1 MKSFISLALLVLSM
15 LTASAQ
21 VVVRGPYLQSPTH
34 NSVIL
39 MWRTDAASATRVWYG
54 TSPGNLTQT
63 KVLNNNVK
71 DHILKIDGLQPETR
85 YYYAVGD
92 ASSMLA
98 GNTAGHFFRTHPQPG
113 KEVPVRVWAI
123 GDFGRG
129 NAGQAQVK
137 DAYMHY
143 DDSLKTSVWLW
154 LGDNAYN
161 DGKDSEYQSKVFQVN
176 GFSDVFNW
184 LPFWPSPGNH
194 DYGEVWSE
202 STLLGIPYT
211 NIPLADHKG
220 PYFNMVE
227 VPRYAEAGGYPS
239 QLEVFYSFD
248 YGNVHFLSLNSE
260 VWDYT
265 FSYDGI
271 NHMLNWI
278 HQDLQ
283 QNTRAF
289 TIAYFHQPPYS
300 KGSHD
305 SDDAYELVMKAMRE
319 KVIPVLESYDIDLV
333 ICGHSHVFERSY
345 LIKGHY
351 GNSSSFNQSMLM
363 NGTNGDLIQGNA
375 YMKDGQYSTPE
386 GTVYVVC
393 GNSGSSENAPSL
405 NHPAMYYTHG
415 GSSAMGS
422 FIMDIHKNRL
432 DGRYLKSTGEIAD
445 SFTILKKNLV
455 LQPLADVSIC
465 EGDSA
470 QLTAVFSGG
479 SDSLAYS
486 WSPSAETGPLA
497 QLSPLSSTQYT
508 LTITDLLTGQTEST
522 SFQLHVEPMPQP
534 QVSVI
539 NGNILAAS
547 LGGYSYQWYI
557 NGNPIA
563 GAVGQ
568 YYAPVV
574 SGSYSV
580 KISSNNCSRVSDVY
594 TYIHGTTG
602 IESLSGAEVRLYPN
616 PVSEQLHLV
625 LPYKP
630 QSNVSYG
637 IYDGYGQL
645 LAQGQL
651 SSQET
656 LLDVSTYRSG
666 MYYIRLHMPSGIMH
680 MSFVHP

>member
-1 MKSFISLALLVLSM
+1 MKYIVSLMALFSTCM
-15 LTASAQ
+15 LYAQ
-21 VVVRGPYLQSPTH
+21 VVIRGPYMQSPTH
-34 NSVIL
+34 ESVIL
-39 MWRTDAASATRVWYG
+39 MWRTDVNSSTRVWYG
-54 TSPGNLTQT
+54 TSPGNLSQT
-63 KVLNNNVK
+63 KIINNNVK
-71 DHILKIDGLQPETR
+71 DHVIKIDGLQPETR

-92 ASSMLA
+92 ASMILA
-98 GNTAGHFFRTHPQPG
+98 GQTAGHFFTTHPQPG

-129 NAGQAQVK
+129 NTGQAEVK
-137 DAYMHY
+137 NAYMHY
-143 DDSLKTSVWLW
+143 GDSLKTNVWLW

-176 GFSDVFNW
+176 GFSDVFSW

-211 NIPLADHKG
+211 NIPLSDHQG
-220 PYFNMVE
+220 PYFDIVE

-271 NHMLNWI
+271 NQMLAWI

-333 ICGHSHVFERSY
+333 VCGHSHVFERSY

-351 GNSSSFNQSMLM
+351 GGSSSFDQSMIM
-363 NGTNGDLIQGNA
+363 NGTNGNLSQGNP
-375 YMKDGQYSTPE
+375 YIKDGSYGTSE

-405 NHPAMYYTHG
+405 NHPAMFYTHG

-422 FIMDIHKNRL
+422 LVLDINKNRL
-432 DGRYLKSTGEIAD
+432 DARYLKSTGEVGDA
-445 SFTILKKNLV
+445 FTILKKNLQ
-455 LQPLADVSIC
+455 LNALNTVSIC

-470 QLTAVFSGG
+470 LLTASFSGG

-486 WSPSAETGPLA
+486 WSPSAETGATAVLHPTA
-497 QLSPLSSTQYT
+497 STTYT
-508 LTITDLLTGQTEST
+508 LTVTDLLTGQAEST
-522 SFQLHVEPMPQP
+522 SVQVNVDSMPQP
-534 QVSVI
+534 SISVI

-547 LGGYSYQWYI
+547 LSGYSYQWYI
-557 NGNPIA
+557 SGNPIA
-563 GAVGQ
+563 GATGQ

-580 KISSNNCSRVSDVY
+580 KISSNNCARISDAFAY
-594 TYIHGTTG
+594 THGTTG
-602 IESLSGAEVRLYPN
+602 LELLPGVNVSLFPN
-616 PVSEQLHLV
+616 PAGSEIRLQLPLLPENTSFRISDLYGNPIGEGNISAQETIFPLGHLAPGMYFMQ
-625 LPYKP
+625 LFTP
-630 QSNVSYG
+630 QGNVS
-637 IYDGYGQL
+637 
-645 LAQGQL
+645 
-651 SSQET
+651 
-656 LLDVSTYRSG
+656 
-666 MYYIRLHMPSGIMH
+666 MP
-680 MSFVHP
+680 FVRE